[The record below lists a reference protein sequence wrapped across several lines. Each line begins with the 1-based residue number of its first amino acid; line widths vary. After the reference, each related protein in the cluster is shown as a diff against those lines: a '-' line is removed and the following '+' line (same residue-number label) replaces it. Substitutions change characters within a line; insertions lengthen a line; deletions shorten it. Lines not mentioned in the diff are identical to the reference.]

1 MTNRI
6 SEKRRTYLIV
16 IYDIVIIVAS
26 LILAFSLRYDFRIPI
41 TSYSGLGVYLLWAL
55 PVKLSVF

>member
-16 IYDIVIIVAS
+16 IYDVVIIVAS
-26 LILAFSLRYDFRIPI
+26 LILACSLRYDFRIPPESL
-41 TSYSGLGVYLLWAL
+41 TGLGGYLLWAL
-55 PVKLSVF
+55 PVK